1 MDLLETRT
9 IDGLSYLLIPID
21 GDISVN
27 GQPVFT

>member
-9 IDGLSYLLIPID
+9 IDDRSYLLIPID

-27 GQPVFT
+27 GQHVFT